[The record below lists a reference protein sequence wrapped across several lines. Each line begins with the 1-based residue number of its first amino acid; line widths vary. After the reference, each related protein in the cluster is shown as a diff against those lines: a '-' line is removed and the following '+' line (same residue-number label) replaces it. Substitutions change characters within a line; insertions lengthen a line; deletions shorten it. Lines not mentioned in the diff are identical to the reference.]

1 MRVGKVGNGR
11 SAHSLA
17 HLVLEDGSVYRGKA
31 FGATRSAHGEVVF
44 STSMTGYQEM
54 LTDPSFAGQ
63 IVVPT
68 YPLIGN
74 YGISERDFESARVQ
88 VAGFVV
94 REHSARPSHR
104 LSTSTLD
111 EFLKSQGV
119 TGISG
124 VDTRAIT
131 RRLRTRGVM
140 KGMIAV
146 DEMPEEAHARLRD
159 LPDYGDT
166 DFVERV
172 STVEPYD
179 WDDSVTNGDSRI
191 GDRPYRILVDDC
203 GLKYNIL
210 RMLRARGCEVKAL
223 PAQTTAEDIL
233 ALKPDGVVM
242 SPGPGDP
249 ELLDYAVE
257 AAKGIA
263 GKVPILGI
271 CLGNQMIGR
280 AFGGKTFKLKFGH
293 RGANHPVK
301 DLATGRVYITAQNH
315 GYSVDP
321 DSLPSELEVSHINL
335 NDGTVEGLRHTT
347 MPIMTIQ
354 YHSEA
359 SPGPLD
365 NEYIFDRFIEMVQEH
380 N

>member
-1 MRVGKVGNGR
+1 MT
-11 SAHSLA
+11 HTPA
-17 HLVLEDGSVYRGKA
+17 HLVLEDGSVYRGQA
-31 FGATRSAHGEVVF
+31 FGAARPAHGEVVF

-94 REHSARPSHR
+94 REHSLRPSHA

-119 TGISG
+119 AGISG

-140 KGMIAV
+140 KGVIAV
-146 DEMPEEAHARLRD
+146 DETPEQALARLRD

-166 DFVERV
+166 DFVQQV
-172 STVEPYD
+172 STAAAYD
-179 WDDSVTNGDSRI
+179 WDKPDMTDEGVQ
-191 GDRPYRILVDDC
+191 DRPYRILVDDC

-223 PAQTTAEDIL
+223 PAKTTAEDIL
-233 ALKPDGVVM
+233 AQKPDGVVM

-257 AAKGIA
+257 AARGIA
-263 GKVPILGI
+263 GRVPILGI

-315 GYSVDP
+315 GYAVDP
-321 DSLPSELEVSHINL
+321 DTLPSELQVSHVNL

-365 NEYIFDRFIEMVQEH
+365 NEYIFDRFIEMVRE
-380 N
+380 NDEDTPLK